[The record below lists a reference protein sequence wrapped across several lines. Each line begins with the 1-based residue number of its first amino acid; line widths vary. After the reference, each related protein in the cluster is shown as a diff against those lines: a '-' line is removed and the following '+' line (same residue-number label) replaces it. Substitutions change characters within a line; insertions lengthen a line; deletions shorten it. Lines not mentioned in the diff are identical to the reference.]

1 MRLPPFADNSAT
13 ASIAFEA
20 VLYLAIRSWQ
30 VTGPICGVRLNQILL
45 MRS

>member
-20 VLYLAIRSWQ
+20 VLYRGTDYFRNVILLSVPERNLAIFW
-30 VTGPICGVRLNQILL
+30 
-45 MRS
+45 